1 MIVKYSKKT
10 NQEQNG
16 KEKNNKEFSIRQ
28 QKNYTQPD
36 CNESIKK
43 PLLNNIWTLS
53 SSTKNLE
60 NFVNDDVDAWRS
72 AS

>member
-1 MIVKYSKKT
+1 MERKKT
-10 NQEQNG
+10 T
-16 KEKNNKEFSIRQ
+16 KNSALDNK
-28 QKNYTQPD
+28 KNYTQPD